1 MTNLQKSALK
11 SMRKTAYL
19 PYFCTPKQHIYLF
32 DLNAGFNDILKR
44 FETSENFKRLESL
57 IAQKEEIKLNGL
69 VGSGLSFLA
78 AALYQQR
85 KQHTV
90 VVVNDKEEAAH
101 LLNDL
106 EKIKGERYVLFYP
119 ASYRRPYE
127 VTTLDNA
134 NVLLRAEVLNRLKQ
148 KSEPLILVTYTD
160 ALLEKVVTRQ
170 EIQKNTLALKSGMKI
185 SLDFLNEVLF
195 EYEFQRVDFVTEA
208 GEFSVRGGI
217 VDVFSFSKEHP

>member
-1 MTNLQKSALK
+1 MTNPHKSALK
-11 SMRKTAYL
+11 SMRKTDYL

-57 IAQKEEIKLNGL
+57 VAQKEEIKLNGL

-106 EKIKGERYVLFYP
+106 EKIKGERHVLFYP

-127 VTTLDNA
+127 VTTLDN
-134 NVLLRAEVLNRLKQ
+134 
-148 KSEPLILVTYTD
+148 STF
-160 ALLEKVVTRQ
+160 LLEDYIK
-170 EIQKNTLALKSGMKI
+170 
-185 SLDFLNEVLF
+185 
-195 EYEFQRVDFVTEA
+195 
-208 GEFSVRGGI
+208 
-217 VDVFSFSKEHP
+217 HPIKR